1 MHGHPAGS
9 ASRYPV
15 RRSWTRRRFLLGL
28 SSGVAGLGLASMA
41 STRLRGSAVALAA
54 GAQRSGKSPGAFE
67 LLEATIPD
75 LQTAL
80 ARGVVSSR
88 DLVSL
93 YLARIEAYDRQ
104 GPALNAIS
112 WFNQN
117 VFDQADAL
125 DAERRATGP
134 RSALHGIP
142 VLVKDNYDTSDM
154 QTAGGSILM
163 KGWIPPDDAFL
174 VTQLRNAGAIIIAKT
189 NMTEWA
195 LGYWCVGS
203 LFGQTRNPYALDR
216 VPGGSSGGTGAGI
229 AANYAAIGMGTDTEA
244 SIRCPAAENNLVGLR
259 GTQGLLSRTG
269 IIPLSHTQDIGGP
282 LGRTV
287 TDVATI
293 LDVLVGYD
301 PADPQTARSVGN
313 TPATYTASLQADAL
327 QGARIGL
334 LTDLFTIDPSDPA
347 VTDVVYAAADDMRR
361 LGATVID
368 VTIPDLAHLMS
379 SSGVVSE
386 TRFELKKYFDAHPT
400 APVRSLDEIV
410 ASGVMAPEVAGALT
424 NLDKVDSLDTKDYY
438 QALAQRGVLR
448 QATLAVMA
456 DNQLD
461 ALIYPTIRDKPILI
475 GTPTSQPGVNSNLTT
490 HTGMPALTVPAGF
503 TDDGLPVGVEFLGR
517 VWSEP
522 KLIALAYAYEQATHH
537 RRPPA
542 STPAL

>member
-1 MHGHPAGS
+1 MHGHPAAS

-15 RRSWTRRRFLLGL
+15 RRPWTRRSFLLGL
-28 SSGVAGLGLASMA
+28 GGVAGLELASVA
-41 STRLRGSAVALAA
+41 AVRRRGGAAALAA
-54 GAQRSGKSPGAFE
+54 GNRILGKSPGAFE

-75 LQTAL
+75 LQAAL
-80 ARGVVSSR
+80 AGGVVSSR

-93 YLARIEAYDRQ
+93 YLARIEAYDQQ

-229 AANYAAIGMGTDTEA
+229 AANYAAIGMGSDTEA

-313 TPATYTASLQADAL
+313 TPATYTASLQAGAL
-327 QGARIGL
+327 RGARIGL
-334 LTDLFTIDPSDPA
+334 LTDLFTMDPSDPA
-347 VTDVVYAAADDMRR
+347 VTDVVHAAADDMRR
-361 LGATVID
+361 LGATVTD

-400 APVRSLDEIV
+400 APVRSLDDIV
-410 ASGVMAPEVAGALT
+410 ASGVMAPEVAGALK
-424 NLDKVDSLDTKDYY
+424 NLDAVESLDTKDYY

-461 ALIYPTIRDKPILI
+461 ALIYPTIRDKPVLI
-475 GTPTSQPGVNSNLTT
+475 GTPTSQPGVNANLTT

-522 KLIALAYAYEQATHH
+522 TLLALAYAYEQATHH